1 MFHVLNNSAFNE
13 YRALLPIIHKSLY
26 FDRMWENTGVIS
38 VVFEQVLRNI
48 GMFISTTNDQ
58 NFHLGEL

>member
-1 MFHVLNNSAFNE
+1 
-13 YRALLPIIHKSLY
+13 
-26 FDRMWENTGVIS
+26 MWENTGVIS